1 MCCGDERGAVQTPSE
16 DGIPVSESDR
26 DRVRVLRAEAI
37 EALLEVNAI
46 LSKYVDVEADS
57 IDSVTITLRAG
68 GGPEFD
74 GVPPVMQCSQFN
86 SGGVCAY
93 VECDPPGATY
103 PCPVVTL
110 PPPT

>member
-1 MCCGDERGAVQTPSE
+1 MCWGDDGNVAQTPNEEGVPISAGDLE
-16 DGIPVSESDR
+16 
-26 DRVRVLRAEAI
+26 RVRVLRATAVD
-37 EALLEVNAI
+37 ALLEVNAI

-57 IDSVTITLRAG
+57 IDSVTIALRG
-68 GGPEFD
+68 VGYEFD

-86 SGGVCAY
+86 SGGACAY

>member
-1 MCCGDERGAVQTPSE
+1 MTIALRGV
-16 DGIPVSESDR
+16 G
-26 DRVRVLRAEAI
+26 
-37 EALLEVNAI
+37 
-46 LSKYVDVEADS
+46 Y
-57 IDSVTITLRAG
+57 
-68 GGPEFD
+68 EFD

-86 SGGVCAY
+86 SGGACAY

>member
-1 MCCGDERGAVQTPSE
+1 MCCGDDASPAQTPNEEGVPISAGDLE
-16 DGIPVSESDR
+16 
-26 DRVRVLRAEAI
+26 RVRVLRSAAV

-46 LSKYVDVEADS
+46 LSKYVDVDADS
-57 IDSVTITLRAG
+57 VDSVTITLRG

-74 GVPPVMQCSQFN
+74 GVPPVMLCSQFN

-93 VECDPPGATY
+93 VECAPPGATY